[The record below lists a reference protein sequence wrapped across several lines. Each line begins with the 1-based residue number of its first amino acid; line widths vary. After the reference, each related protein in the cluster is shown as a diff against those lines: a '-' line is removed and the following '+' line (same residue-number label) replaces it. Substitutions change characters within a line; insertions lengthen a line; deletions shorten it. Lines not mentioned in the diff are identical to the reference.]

1 MAFQTPQTENRFTIV
16 RKKERYMENS
26 RALHDGLKNI
36 VGESGILP
44 EAQIAAYTF
53 DGCVPKAVVL
63 PASVQE
69 MQDVLRFASKE
80 DLSVMPAGAGTK
92 LGIGNLPQKV
102 DVVLATTRLNSVL
115 EYEPGDLTVTVES
128 GIRLAALQAVLAQHQ
143 QFLPLDPPSADRC
156 TLGGIVA
163 TNASGSVRLRYGT
176 ARNQV
181 LGLRVVHANG
191 TVVKSGGKV
200 VKNVAG
206 YDLNKLYIGAFGTLG
221 IITEVT
227 LKLSP
232 IPAREAMLTT
242 EFQNVQDAVDTG
254 LSIVG
259 SQILPMLVNLFMNT
273 GIGRSEAGA
282 DANQKKPMLAV
293 GFGGDP
299 ETVAWQLAQCQEIME
314 QNGAMGVT
322 IIEGESRQQ
331 LQAAIR
337 EFPAADRDTER
348 VIAKLNLKRTDIA
361 EFTAQVVDA
370 SWARDAQV
378 MTLLGSGVLYLSIS
392 VTSDTDF
399 QMLADALRQLR
410 QSAMETHGNLIVET
424 APPELKQHI
433 DVWGPVGDTLGL
445 MKQVKARFDA
455 NGLLNPGRF
464 VSKI

>member
-1 MAFQTPQTENRFTIV
+1 M
-16 RKKERYMENS
+16 
-26 RALHDGLKNI
+26 HDKLKQI

-44 EAQIAAYTF
+44 EAQSAAYTF
-53 DGCVPKAVVL
+53 DGHIPKAVVL

-69 MQDVLRFASKE
+69 IQDVLRFAAKE
-80 DLSVMPAGAGTK
+80 NLSVMPAGAGTK

-102 DVVLATTRLNSVL
+102 DVVLATTRLNSVV
-115 EYEPGDLTVTVES
+115 EYEPADLTVTVEA
-128 GIRLAALQAVLAQHQ
+128 GIRLAALQAVLAQHRQ
-143 QFLPLDPPSADRC
+143 YLALDPPSADRC

-163 TNASGSVRLRYGT
+163 TNASGSLRLRYGA

-232 IPAREAMLTT
+232 IPAYEAILVAD
-242 EFQNVQDAVDTG
+242 FQDARGAIDTG

-259 SQILPMLVNLFMNT
+259 SQILPMFVNLSIN
-273 GIGRSEAGA
+273 A
-282 DANQKKPMLAV
+282 DCVGTATDTKRPTLVV

-299 ETVAWQLAQCQEIME
+299 ETVAWQLTECREIME
-314 QNGAMGVT
+314 QNGALGVT
-322 IIEGESRQQ
+322 ITEGESRVH
-331 LQAAIR
+331 LQETIR
-337 EFPAADRDTER
+337 EFPATDRDTENI
-348 VIAKLNLKRTDIA
+348 IAKLNLKRTGIA
-361 EFTAQVVDA
+361 ECAAQVIDA
-370 SWARDAQV
+370 SWARDVQV
-378 MTLLGSGVLYLSIS
+378 MALLGSGILYLSIP

-399 QMLADALRQLR
+399 EGLANTLTQLR
-410 QSAMETHGNLIVET
+410 QSTMEAQGNLIVEA
-424 APPELKQHI
+424 APPEIKQYI

-445 MKQVKARFDA
+445 MKQVKDRFDA
-455 NGLLNPGRF
+455 DGLLNPGRF
-464 VSKI
+464 VSNI